1 MIRRR
6 QQDVGSRGGS
16 GALFRNGTMDFMAGW
31 LLGYAQQ
38 GGMSPGALL
47 DCYSRI
53 RNGGPRSWVDVFAR
67 AAEASAA
74 RASAAEPAPTPTASV
89 SAART
94 PVPPAAGPAE
104 AWAAAQVA
112 NRAVLAM
119 ADPRSEPAR
128 VATERMTSAFEAQL
142 RSRGSGLRRWDV
154 PFRHTHLP
162 AYVSEGFASADRLLI
177 IVGGGDTYV
186 EDLWFFG
193 AREAER
199 HDVPVLIVDL
209 PGQGDTP
216 SRGLHFGPS
225 TIEGFRTVID
235 ALHHRGFG
243 SELVLMGWS
252 GGGIFT
258 THVAATA
265 PAADR
270 ITALVA
276 STPVHDPVTFFQRAI
291 PRVLQREPDSVPVRT
306 VLALARR
313 NRVLRAA
320 LARYDWQFGPGG
332 IAGVRDCFA
341 EMVTPIEELDL
352 PTLALVGLA
361 EDGESLR
368 QATEVVD
375 GVRPRHRS
383 SELVRFGADT
393 GAQAHC
399 QVGNL
404 PLALTI
410 AFDWIDRVP
419 RQVRCRPTPGGRG
432 GRPAGGNREDHA
444 SVGRWSSPTR

>member
-1 MIRRR
+1 MTRRR
-6 QQDVGSRGGS
+6 QDVGARGGS
-16 GALFRNGTMDFMAGW
+16 GALFRNGTMDFLAGW

-53 RNGGPRSWVDVFAR
+53 RNGDPRSWVDVFTH
-67 AAEASAA
+67 AAEESAA
-74 RASAAEPAPTPTASV
+74 RALAAEPASATRLPVS
-89 SAART
+89 SAAPST
-94 PVPPAAGPAE
+94 MHGSE

-119 ADPRSEPAR
+119 ADPRSGPAR
-128 VATERMTSAFEAQL
+128 VATERMATAFESLL
-142 RSRGSGLRRWDV
+142 RSCGSSLRRWDV
-154 PFRHTHLP
+154 PFRGTHLP
-162 AYVSEGFASADRLLI
+162 GYVSEGFTSADRLLVV
-177 IVGGGDTYV
+177 VGGGDTYV

-193 AREAER
+193 AREAEQR
-199 HDVPVLIVDL
+199 NVPVLIVDL

-216 SRGLHFGPS
+216 SRGLHFGPR
-225 TIEGFRTVID
+225 TIEGLRTVID
-235 ALHHRGFG
+235 VLHDQGFDG
-243 SELVLMGWS
+243 ELVLMGWS

-258 THVAATA
+258 THVAASA
-265 PAADR
+265 PPSDR
-270 ITALVA
+270 IAALVA

-291 PRVLQREPDSVPVRT
+291 PGVLQREPDSVPVRT

-332 IAGVRDCFA
+332 IAAIADRFA
-341 EMVTPIEELDL
+341 GMGTPVEELDV
-352 PTLALVGLA
+352 PTLALVGLD
-361 EDGESLR
+361 EDAESLR
-368 QATEVVD
+368 QASEVME
-375 GVRPRHRS
+375 GVRARHRS
-383 SELVRFGADT
+383 SALVRFGATT

-410 AFDWIDRVP
+410 AFEWI
-419 RQVRCRPTPGGRG
+419 GRITH
-432 GRPAGGNREDHA
+432 PSRE
-444 SVGRWSSPTR
+444 

>member
-53 RNGGPRSWVDVFAR
+53 RNGDPRSWVDVFAR

-94 PVPPAAGPAE
+94 PVPSAAGPAE

-193 AREAER
+193 AREASSATSPCSSSTCR
-199 HDVPVLIVDL
+199 GRATRLRGASTSARP
-209 PGQGDTP
+209 P
-216 SRGLHFGPS
+216 SRVSAPS
-225 TIEGFRTVID
+225 SMRCITGV
-235 ALHHRGFG
+235 
-243 SELVLMGWS
+243 S
-252 GGGIFT
+252 
-258 THVAATA
+258 AA
-265 PAADR
+265 
-270 ITALVA
+270 
-276 STPVHDPVTFFQRAI
+276 SWF
-291 PRVLQREPDSVPVRT
+291 
-306 VLALARR
+306 
-313 NRVLRAA
+313 
-320 LARYDWQFGPGG
+320 
-332 IAGVRDCFA
+332 
-341 EMVTPIEELDL
+341 
-352 PTLALVGLA
+352 
-361 EDGESLR
+361 
-368 QATEVVD
+368 
-375 GVRPRHRS
+375 
-383 SELVRFGADT
+383 
-393 GAQAHC
+393 
-399 QVGNL
+399 
-404 PLALTI
+404 
-410 AFDWIDRVP
+410 
-419 RQVRCRPTPGGRG
+419 
-432 GRPAGGNREDHA
+432 
-444 SVGRWSSPTR
+444 